1 MSRWFRFYDDAI
13 NDPKILKLS
22 EKTFRV
28 WVGLLCLASKNEG
41 VLPPFE
47 DMALLLRMKREK
59 LQPELET
66 LITSGLFDHTDDGII
81 PHNWTGRQYK
91 SDVSTE
97 RVKRFRN
104 GQRNVSETPP
114 DTETEQSRIR
124 GARADA
130 LSSPDWPKDFREQ
143 FWERYPNKVGKPVAL
158 QKLERIKRR
167 GDVRW
172 AELIDGLDAYIRNK
186 PIDRDWLN
194 PATFLNQERWRDQ
207 PAAKVLPIR
216 RTPDA

>member
-1 MSRWFRFYDDAI
+1 M
-13 NDPKILKLS
+13 
-22 EKTFRV
+22 
-28 WVGLLCLASKNEG
+28 CLASKNEG

-66 LITSGLFDHTDDGII
+66 LINAGLLDHSDAGIM
-81 PHNWTGRQYK
+81 PHNWSGRQYK

-104 GQRNVSETPP
+104 EQRNVSETPP
-114 DTETEQSRIR
+114 DTEQNRIR
-124 GARADA
+124 EARADA
-130 LSSPDWPKDFREQ
+130 LSSPDWPKDFRDQ
-143 FWERYPNKVGKPVAL
+143 FWERYPNKVGKPVAM
-158 QKLERIKRR
+158 QKLDRIKRR

-172 AELIDGLDAYIRNK
+172 ADLMGGLDAYIKNK

-194 PATFLNQERWRDQ
+194 PATFINQERWKDQ
-207 PAAKVLPIR
+207 PAAKVLPMR
-216 RTPDA
+216 RTPDV